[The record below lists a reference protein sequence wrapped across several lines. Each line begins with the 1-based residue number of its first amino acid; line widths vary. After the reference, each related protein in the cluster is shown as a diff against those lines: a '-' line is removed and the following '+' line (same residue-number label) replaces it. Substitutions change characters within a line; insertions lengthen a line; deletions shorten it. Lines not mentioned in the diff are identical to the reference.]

1 MYIILILETAL
12 YARYHYYYSNLQM
25 KEKWQREVE
34 QCIQDYIAQL
44 ADISSQ
50 GAWLLYCP
58 K

>member
-1 MYIILILETAL
+1 MKEIFVNFCKFTIYNF
-12 YARYHYYYSNLQM
+12 NLQM

-34 QCIQDYIAQL
+34 QCIQDYTAQL

-50 GAWLLYCP
+50 GAWLLHCP

>member
-1 MYIILILETAL
+1 
-12 YARYHYYYSNLQM
+12 M

-34 QCIQDYIAQL
+34 QGIQDYIAQL